1 MAGVDDL
8 EAEEALS
15 RLLEALD
22 IKVTPYTP
30 LRTKHILIIYIY
42 MCVLDLN
49 KTKLLTQHLSL

>member
-1 MAGVDDL
+1 MPGVDDL

-22 IKVTPYTP
+22 IKVTPDRP

-42 MCVLDLN
+42 IYIYVY
-49 KTKLLTQHLSL
+49 SI